1 MKSSKIILITAV
13 CLVLQLLFC
22 SCANQNTDTA
32 ASTTAKTTTTQ
43 SGSSYKEQMDTA
55 FRHISNSKVLAT
67 VNGVKITQVDMDL
80 FSIGG
85 SEHTVDDII
94 EYYVVADYGK
104 KNSLKLDNWFQNL
117 YDDAYTDMQNDT
129 ELTEEYCLNT
139 YGIPKSEVIKYA
151 QKRVYQLGM
160 HSAFSSMVTEE
171 ISNGETPKK
180 RPELKD
186 AYKKFEQE
194 KMKNGNK
201 AWDDIEQAYYDMIAK
216 DYDIVIYKK

>member
-22 SCANQNTDTA
+22 SCANQNTGTT
-32 ASTTAKTTTTQ
+32 ASTTAKTTTAQ
-43 SGSSYKEQMDTA
+43 VSSSYKEQMDTA
-55 FRHISNSKVLAT
+55 FRHISNPKVLAT

-85 SEHTVDDII
+85 SKHTVDDII
-94 EYYVVADYGK
+94 MYYVVADYGK
-104 KNSLKLDNWFQNL
+104 KNSLKLDDWFQNL

-151 QKRVYQLGM
+151 KKRVYQLGM

-216 DYDIVIYKK
+216 DYDIVIY

>member
-22 SCANQNTDTA
+22 SCANQNTGTA

-55 FRHISNSKVLAT
+55 FRHISNPKVLAT

-117 YDDAYTDMQNDT
+117 YDDAYTDMQNDS
-129 ELTEEYCLNT
+129 ELTEEYCMNT

-194 KMKNGNK
+194 KMKNGAK

>member
-13 CLVLQLLFC
+13 CLILQLLFC

-43 SGSSYKEQMDTA
+43 NGSSYKEQMDTA
-55 FRHISNSKVLAT
+55 FRHISNPKVLAT

-117 YDDAYTDMQNDT
+117 YDDAYTDMQNDS

-194 KMKNGNK
+194 KMKNGAK

>member
-13 CLVLQLLFC
+13 CLILQLLFC
-22 SCANQNTDTA
+22 SCANQNTGTA
-32 ASTTAKTTTTQ
+32 ASTTAKTTTAQ
-43 SGSSYKEQMDTA
+43 FSSSYKEQMDTA
-55 FRHISNSKVLAT
+55 FRHISNPKVLAT
-67 VNGVKITQVDMDL
+67 INGVKITQVDIDL

-85 SEHTVDDII
+85 SKHTVDDII
-94 EYYVVADYGK
+94 KYYVVADYGK
-104 KNSLKLDNWFQNL
+104 KNSLKLDDWFQNL

-160 HSAFSSMVTEE
+160 HSAFSSMVIEQVSSGKCPTLY
-171 ISNGETPKK
+171 
-180 RPELKD
+180 PELKS
-186 AYKKFEQE
+186 AYNKFQKEKSKK
-194 KMKNGNK
+194 GAK

>member
-13 CLVLQLLFC
+13 CLILQLLFC

-43 SGSSYKEQMDTA
+43 NGSSYKEQMDTA
-55 FRHISNSKVLAT
+55 FRHISNPKVLAT
-67 VNGVKITQVDMDL
+67 VNGVEITQVDMDL

-180 RPELKD
+180 RLELKD

>member
-13 CLVLQLLFC
+13 CLILQLLFC
-22 SCANQNTDTA
+22 SCANSSTGTATNTT
-32 ASTTAKTTTTQ
+32 SKTTTAQ
-43 SGSSYKEQMDTA
+43 VSSSYKEQMDTA
-55 FRHISNSKVLAT
+55 LRHISNPKVLAT
-67 VNGVKITQVDMDL
+67 VNGVEITQVDMDL

-85 SEHTVDDII
+85 SKHTVDDII

-117 YDDAYTDMQNDT
+117 YDDVYTDMQNDT
-129 ELTEEYCLNT
+129 ELTEEYCRKA

-160 HSAFSSMVTEE
+160 QSAFSSMFLEE

-180 RPELKD
+180 RPELKN

-194 KMKNGNK
+194 KMKNGAK
-201 AWDDIEQAYYDMIAK
+201 AWDDIEQAYYDMIAR

>member
-13 CLVLQLLFC
+13 CLILQLLFC

-43 SGSSYKEQMDTA
+43 NGSSYKEQMDTA
-55 FRHISNSKVLAT
+55 FRHISNPKVLAT
-67 VNGVKITQVDMDL
+67 VNGVEITQVDMDL

-160 HSAFSSMVTEE
+160 HSAFSSMV
-171 ISNGETPKK
+171 
-180 RPELKD
+180 
-186 AYKKFEQE
+186 
-194 KMKNGNK
+194 
-201 AWDDIEQAYYDMIAK
+201 IEQVSSGKCPTLYP
-216 DYDIVIYKK
+216 

>member
-13 CLVLQLLFC
+13 CLILQLLFC

>member
-55 FRHISNSKVLAT
+55 FRHISNPKVLAT

-85 SEHTVDDII
+85 SKHTVDDII
-94 EYYVVADYGK
+94 MYYVVADYGK
-104 KNSLKLDNWFQNL
+104 KNSLKLDDWFQNL
-117 YDDAYTDMQNDT
+117 YDDACTDMQNDS

-180 RPELKD
+180 HPELKD

-194 KMKNGNK
+194 KMKNGAK

>member
-22 SCANQNTDTA
+22 SCANQNTGTA
-32 ASTTAKTTTTQ
+32 ASTTSKTTTAQ
-43 SGSSYKEQMDTA
+43 INSSYKEQMDTA
-55 FRHISNSKVLAT
+55 FRHISNPKVLAT
-67 VNGVKITQVDMDL
+67 INGVKITQVDMDL

-85 SEHTVDDII
+85 SKHTVDDII

-104 KNSLKLDNWFQNL
+104 KNSLKLDDWFQNL
-117 YDDAYTDMQNDT
+117 YDDACTDMQNDT
-129 ELTEEYCLNT
+129 ELTEEYCRKT
-139 YGIPKSEVIKYA
+139 YGISKSEVIKYA

-180 RPELKD
+180 RPELKN

-194 KMKNGNK
+194 KMKNGAK

>member
-43 SGSSYKEQMDTA
+43 SGISYKEQMDTA
-55 FRHISNSKVLAT
+55 FRHISNPKVLAT

-85 SEHTVDDII
+85 SKHTVDDII
-94 EYYVVADYGK
+94 EYYVVTDYGK

>member
-13 CLVLQLLFC
+13 CLILQLLFC
-22 SCANQNTDTA
+22 SCANQNTGTA

-55 FRHISNSKVLAT
+55 FRHISNPKVLAT

-85 SEHTVDDII
+85 SKHTVDDII
-94 EYYVVADYGK
+94 MYYVVADYGK
-104 KNSLKLDNWFQNL
+104 KNSLKLDDWFQNL

-139 YGIPKSEVIKYA
+139 YGVPKSEVIKYA